1 MAAFVAR
8 AVVLAVLSGASAA
21 CILVTG
27 GTDGY
32 EREPSDGGSD
42 GGASSSIAFE
52 CASSAEC
59 AGDGGVCCLVVT
71 SRTSASA
78 RCQAGPCDEAA
89 GAQLCRTTTE
99 CAGKP
104 CVAQRCALSGVN
116 VALQACGALA
126 TCTPQ

>member
-1 MAAFVAR
+1 MSAR
-8 AVVLAVLSGASAA
+8 AIRTLAFTALAASAAA

-32 EREPSDGGSD
+32 ERAPSDGGAD

-104 CVAQRCALSGVN
+104 CLAQRCALSGVN